1 MSSSIPIIILSF
13 NRPDLLEAVLVSLTQ
28 QGRPID
34 PKNVYLF
41 QDGGSDLESECLDV
55 FKKIIPTGTVM
66 ASDTNLGIALN
77 FDRAERF
84 AFESLGAEVAYFFE
98 DDLVLGEHYLQV
110 MDQLCAFA
118 LSEPRVGYFAAY
130 GSHRAALHVQ
140 KARSTEVV
148 EMNHHWGFG
157 LTKRQWARQR
167 EIIEPYLDIIRRD
180 TYRRRDK
187 KAIRLYYN
195 KLGYDSEVS
204 SQDRAKEIAGRVLGT
219 TKIMSLAC
227 FARYEGKQGVHFTT
241 AIYEKLGFGDT
252 KLLPELPTL
261 VMPSSAVLDRWIEA
275 GRRHAK
281 FRGVAAKPHME
292 DAGLQCFSEKIA
304 GVQCY
309 LEYGCGGSTVYAAKV
324 ANVPSII
331 AVDTSQEW
339 VDRVT
344 ASIQGSEG
352 RFFIE
357 HCDLGPTGDW
367 GVPKSDEKRKF
378 FWRYV
383 VTPWNTAKQNS
394 LTPELVLIDGRFRIA
409 SFLFSLL
416 SAPEGT
422 TILFNDYFD
431 RPHYAVAEEFCRVDQ
446 RRGRMA
452 VFKTTRSF
460 SQTDLATKLM
470 IHSLDWS

>member
-1 MSSSIPIIILSF
+1 
-13 NRPDLLEAVLVSLTQ
+13 
-28 QGRPID
+28 
-34 PKNVYLF
+34 
-41 QDGGSDLESECLDV
+41 
-55 FKKIIPTGTVM
+55 
-66 ASDTNLGIALN
+66 
-77 FDRAERF
+77 
-84 AFESLGAEVAYFFE
+84 
-98 DDLVLGEHYLQV
+98 
-110 MDQLCAFA
+110 
-118 LSEPRVGYFAAY
+118 
-130 GSHRAALHVQ
+130 
-140 KARSTEVV
+140 
-148 EMNHHWGFG
+148 
-157 LTKRQWARQR
+157 
-167 EIIEPYLDIIRRD
+167 
-180 TYRRRDK
+180 
-187 KAIRLYYN
+187 
-195 KLGYDSEVS
+195 
-204 SQDRAKEIAGRVLGT
+204 
-219 TKIMSLAC
+219 
-227 FARYEGKQGVHFTT
+227 
-241 AIYEKLGFGDT
+241 
-252 KLLPELPTL
+252 L
-261 VMPSSAVLDRWIEA
+261 VMSPLV
-275 GRRHAK
+275 
-281 FRGVAAKPHME
+281 VAKPHME
-292 DAGLQCFSEKIA
+292 DAGNQCFREKIA

-331 AVDTSQEW
+331 AVDTNREW

-344 ASIQGSEG
+344 GSIQGSEG

-422 TILFNDYFD
+422 TILFDDYFD

>member
-13 NRPDLLEAVLVSLTQ
+13 NRPGLLEAVLVSLTK

-41 QDGGSDLESECLDV
+41 QDGGSDLQDECIDV
-55 FKKIIPTGTVM
+55 FKKVIPEGTVM
-66 ASDTNLGIALN
+66 ASDTNLGIGLN

-118 LSEPRVGYFAAY
+118 LSEPRVGYFAAQ
-130 GSHRAALHVQ
+130 GNHLAGLDKQ
-140 KARSTEVV
+140 KARSTEVIP
-148 EMNHHWGFG
+148 MFNNWGFG

-167 EIIEPYLDIIRRD
+167 EIIEPFLDIIRRD
-180 TYRRRDK
+180 TYRRRDH
-187 KAIRLYYN
+187 KAIRDYYN
-195 KLGYDSEVS
+195 KLGYQSATT
-204 SQDRAKEIAGRVLGT
+204 SQDGAKDIAGLVLGT
-219 TKIMSLAC
+219 TKIMSFAC
-227 FARYEGKQGVHFTT
+227 FARYEGRQGVHATPASYDQGRF
-241 AIYEKLGFGDT
+241 ADT
-252 KLLPELPTL
+252 QLYPELPTL
-261 VMPSSAVLDRWIEA
+261 VMPSPAVLDQWIEA
-275 GRRHAK
+275 GRRRDKVAY
-281 FRGVAAKPHME
+281 VAAKPHMDDE
-292 DAGLQCFSEKIA
+292 GFQCFSENIS
-304 GVQCY
+304 GIQCY
-309 LEYGCGGSTVYAAKV
+309 LEYGCGGSTVYAAEV
-324 ANVPSII
+324 AKVPSII
-331 AVDTSQEW
+331 AVDSSQEW

-344 ASIQGSEG
+344 SSIQGSEG

-367 GVPKSDEKRKF
+367 GVPNSDEKRKF

-383 VTPWNTAKQNS
+383 VMPWNTAKQHS

-431 RPHYAVAEEFCRVDQ
+431 RPHYAVVEEFCRVDQ

-460 SQTDLATKLM
+460 SHTDLATKLM

>member
-1 MSSSIPIIILSF
+1 MVMSPL
-13 NRPDLLEAVLVSLTQ
+13 
-28 QGRPID
+28 
-34 PKNVYLF
+34 
-41 QDGGSDLESECLDV
+41 
-55 FKKIIPTGTVM
+55 
-66 ASDTNLGIALN
+66 
-77 FDRAERF
+77 
-84 AFESLGAEVAYFFE
+84 
-98 DDLVLGEHYLQV
+98 
-110 MDQLCAFA
+110 
-118 LSEPRVGYFAAY
+118 
-130 GSHRAALHVQ
+130 
-140 KARSTEVV
+140 
-148 EMNHHWGFG
+148 
-157 LTKRQWARQR
+157 
-167 EIIEPYLDIIRRD
+167 
-180 TYRRRDK
+180 
-187 KAIRLYYN
+187 
-195 KLGYDSEVS
+195 
-204 SQDRAKEIAGRVLGT
+204 
-219 TKIMSLAC
+219 
-227 FARYEGKQGVHFTT
+227 
-241 AIYEKLGFGDT
+241 
-252 KLLPELPTL
+252 
-261 VMPSSAVLDRWIEA
+261 
-275 GRRHAK
+275 
-281 FRGVAAKPHME
+281 VAAKPHMDDE
-292 DAGLQCFSEKIA
+292 GFQCFREKIA

-331 AVDTSQEW
+331 AVDTNREW